1 VLKLPVTS
9 ASIFVLVRPHYP
21 ENVGAV
27 ARAMKVMGMTRLV
40 LVKPSRLALP
50 DHELARK
57 MAVKSGDVLAGAR
70 CVDSLSEALEG
81 CLWAFATTSRRGVS
95 GIWAPRRAAREAA
108 AAAQQGSSVAFV
120 FGNEKTGLSRE
131 DLALC
136 ARAVRIPMA
145 AEQPSINLA
154 QAAQILAYELFLVG
168 LEQRNA
174 EKIAAAGQAP
184 GASNDPGSEA
194 GAVAE
199 DSEMLSR
206 EKRGEDGALASSAAS
221 DLPESDLPE
230 RHLPGE

>member
-1 VLKLPVTS
+1 
-9 ASIFVLVRPHYP
+9 VLVRPHYP

-57 MAVKSGDVLAGAR
+57 MAVKSGDVLSGAR
-70 CVDSLSEALEG
+70 CVESLSEALEG
-81 CLWAFATTSRRGVS
+81 CAWAFATTSRRGVS
-95 GIWAPRRAAREAA
+95 GIWAPRRAARDAA
-108 AAAQQGSSVAFV
+108 AAAQQGASVAFV

-145 AEQPSINLA
+145 ADQPSINLA

-168 LEQRNA
+168 LEQRA
-174 EKIAAAGQAP
+174 SEKIAAAAHAAGP
-184 GASNDPGSEA
+184 GND
-194 GAVAE
+194 
-199 DSEMLSR
+199 DS
-206 EKRGEDGALASSAAS
+206 GTDAAS
-221 DLPESDLPE
+221 MEADDSDDVSRTNAEKPP
-230 RHLPGE
+230 R